1 MAGMINDKW
10 TWGVTYINLY
20 YDDVSLASG
29 SGFFWSLEGEFYL
42 ITNWHNLTGRDPNT
56 LQPISK
62 RGGLPN
68 NVRFLIYEKTREE
81 GDVFELAVREV
92 RVELFEDFPFN
103 SRFYVHPVHGHKVD
117 VVALPLEQ
125 SLRSGRII
133 LNTVETLEDDCASDP
148 YVSQDVF
155 IIGYPLGI
163 ITGLPVPIWKRGTI
177 ASEPMVDPNGLPLIY
192 VDSAT
197 RKGMSGSV
205 VVAERLHFGPY
216 EKRDGTKT
224 NTIMARTRN
233 ILGVYSG
240 RLGADNVEAQLGI
253 VWKQSVINEV
263 IKGKI
268 TLETN

>member
-10 TWGVTYINLY
+10 TWGITYIHMY
-20 YDDVSLASG
+20 FDDASLASG
-29 SGFFWSLEGEFYL
+29 SGFFWSLDGEMYL
-42 ITNWHNLTGRDPNT
+42 ITNWHNLTGKDPKT

-62 RGGLPN
+62 GGGLPN
-68 NVRFLIYEKTREE
+68 NVRFLVYEKTREE
-81 GDVFELAVREV
+81 GGVFEIGVREV
-92 RVELFEDFPFN
+92 RVDLFEDSIFN
-103 SRFYVHPVHGHKVD
+103 SRFYVHPTHEHKVD
-117 VVALPLEQ
+117 VVALPLDPSIRGEKTV
-125 SLRSGRII
+125 
-133 LNTVETLEDDCASDP
+133 LNTVEALESDCASKP

-177 ASEPMVDPNGLPLIY
+177 ASEPMVDPNGLPMIY

-205 VVAERLHFGPY
+205 VVAERLHFGAY

-224 NTIMARTRN
+224 NPIMAKTRN

-253 VWKQSVINEV
+253 VWKRNVIDEI
-263 IKGKI
+263 IKGKKI
-268 TLETN
+268 LETN